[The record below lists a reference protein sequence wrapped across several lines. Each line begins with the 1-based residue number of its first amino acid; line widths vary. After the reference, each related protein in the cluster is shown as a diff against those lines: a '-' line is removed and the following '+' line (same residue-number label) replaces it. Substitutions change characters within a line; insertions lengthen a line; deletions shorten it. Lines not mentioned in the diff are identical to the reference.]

1 MSKVAIMTDSIA
13 CIPWELE
20 SKYDIAVVP
29 LLIVFEGKSY
39 RDGVDMSADNSHQGR
54 RPQPE
59 RVRKIFR

>member
-13 CIPWELE
+13 CILWELE

-39 RDGVDMSADNSHQGR
+39 RDGVDMGADNSHQGR
-54 RPQPE
+54 RPHPE